1 MNCTLRLRLYNNEQ
15 IDNTISEYDK
25 LNIMRFSWH
34 KCKNKHYFNKTIR
47 YNIII

>member
-25 LNIMRFSWH
+25 LNIMRFS
-34 KCKNKHYFNKTIR
+34 
-47 YNIII
+47 